1 MRDTNIQELYNTF
14 LRISRKKQNKPYK
27 LRTNWED
34 FESSKQYPT
43 LIKLKNFFDRNF
55 VVNVEDFLTAPYEV
69 YEEEGFYD
77 LDFYNSMTA
86 VKVYNI
92 FCDKKRNLEPDS
104 ELQQEAVLRGI
115 NFIKK
120 FCILKD
126 ITLTEYLSYRE
137 PEANINSFVVH
148 LKEKN
153 ISIYNLFPF
162 RDFDKIFSS
171 LDFSILRF
179 ILNDLASRVSFFRAK
194 FYSSKTTK
202 NIAITGLK
210 IIEQKIQQKTT

>member
-14 LRISRKKQNKPYK
+14 LRISRKKQDKPYK
-27 LRTNWED
+27 LRSNWED
-34 FESSKQYPT
+34 FENHKHYNL
-43 LIKLKNFFDRNF
+43 LIKLKSFFDRNYI
-55 VVNVEDFLTAPYEV
+55 VNVEDYFTAPYEV

-86 VKVYNI
+86 VKVYNL
-92 FCDKKRNLEPDS
+92 FCDKKKNLEPDC
-104 ELQQEAVLRGI
+104 EVQQEAVLRGI

-120 FCILKD
+120 FCITKQINLSDYLK
-126 ITLTEYLSYRE
+126 YKE
-137 PEANINSFVVH
+137 PGANVNSFVVH

-162 RDFDKIFSS
+162 KEFDKVYSS
-171 LDFSILRF
+171 IDYSILKF
-179 ILNDLASRVSFFRAK
+179 ILNDLASRISFFRTK